1 MTLKYNYLV
10 LFFSIFYSISSFA
23 QQKEIAIAKSYEV
36 VGRFSEALQYYKKAE
51 ARDKYLG
58 EEERADLYKSLIFCY
73 DKEKDVKNAVKY
85 FEKIEKL
92 EPLSDSLNIKYA
104 ELLRTNGEFIKSV
117 KVYMDLANKQTDARL
132 KKNMLSTLG
141 WYNKNKTTNQPY
153 KVAKTKINVNG
164 LSMGMEQYKDGIII
178 GMPKTTDGQVFYD
191 LGFCKKID
199 SVNFSTPE
207 ILSKK
212 LTSKFH
218 DGYPSYDKNNNIL
231 YFTSN
236 SLTKLKVKKGS
247 KKDKELNGIMINRL
261 KIYQSVFTNGE
272 WSEKEELPFNSS
284 AFDCLHPSISADG
297 KTMFFTSNQEGGIG
311 GYDIYKVKKEGN
323 SWSSPINLGTQVNS
337 MGDEMTPFVI
347 EETLYFGSRG
357 YFGFGG
363 IDIFKV
369 NLNDAEANIQNLGKP
384 INTKEDDFSFS
395 INEEAKGYLSSN
407 RGGKKA
413 GDKIYSFTYYP
424 VNVVTDK
431 ENGERVEDIDV
442 VISEK
447 EGDAW
452 KEVSRQKTNAKG
464 EWKYNFEEGKDYK
477 VKLDNSYR
485 NSKEIEISGAKDL
498 DEQLKQLQN
507 TDLQRVF
514 IDGYVIDEVTQE
526 GIEGVKETLFEKME
540 NGELEEI
547 DSTFTDSEGYWRFDV
562 EKDKTYE
569 VEIERVDYE
578 LQKIEIEPIEDN
590 EPQRKTYTTKLKV
603 VRNADD
609 EKVLDADNIYFELNS
624 ATIKTESYK
633 VLDQVVAY
641 LKANPYSKLEIGAH
655 TDCTG
660 DNALNLALSN
670 RRAEACSKYVIKNIG
685 GKAFRV
691 KHKGY
696 GETKS
701 LNPCA
706 EQEANKNV
714 AAKNRRVEFK
724 LVR

>member
-1 MTLKYNYLV
+1 MTFKYNFLV
-10 LFFSIFYSISSFA
+10 LLLASLYSFTA
-23 QQKEIAIAKSYEV
+23 HGQQKEISIAKSYEV
-36 VGRFSEALQYYKKAE
+36 IGRFSEALQYYKQAE
-51 ARDKYLG
+51 ARDKYLA
-58 EEERADLYKSLIFCY
+58 EEDRAELYKSLIFCY
-73 DKEKDVKNAVKY
+73 DKEKDAKSAIKY
-85 FEKIEKL
+85 FEKIEQL
-92 EPLSDSLNIKYA
+92 EPLSDSLSIKYA
-104 ELLRTNGEFIKSV
+104 ELLRSNGAFIKSV

-132 KKNMLSTLG
+132 KENMLATLG
-141 WYNKNKTTNQPY
+141 WYNKNKNIEQPY
-153 KVAKTKINVNG
+153 KIAKTKINVNG

-199 SVNFSTPE
+199 SVNFSEPE
-207 ILSKK
+207 LLSKK

-218 DGYPSYDKNNNIL
+218 DGYPSYDEVNNIL

-236 SLTKLKVKKGS
+236 SLTKLKIKKGS
-247 KKDKELNGIMINRL
+247 KQDKALNGIMINRL
-261 KIYQSVFTNGE
+261 KIYQSTFANGE

-284 AFDCLHPSISADG
+284 SFDCLHPSISADG
-297 KTMFFTSNQEGGIG
+297 KTMYFTSNQDGGIG
-311 GYDIYKVKKEGN
+311 GYDIYKVTKEGN
-323 SWSSPINLGTQVNS
+323 TWATPVNLGTKVNS
-337 MGDEMTPFVI
+337 MGDEMTPYLI
-347 EETLYFGSRG
+347 KETLYFGSRG

-369 NLNDAEANIQNLGKP
+369 NLNDPKAIIQNLGKP

-395 INEEAKGYLSSN
+395 INSEDKGYLSSN

-424 VNVVTDK
+424 VNIVSDK
-431 ENGERVEDIDV
+431 ENGKAVEDIDV
-442 VISEK
+442 IISEK
-447 EGDAW
+447 EGESW

-464 EWKYNFEEGKDYK
+464 EWKYDFEEGKDYK
-477 VKLDNSYR
+477 IKLDNSYR
-485 NSKEIEISGAKDL
+485 NSKELEIFGNKDL
-498 DEQLKQLQN
+498 DEQLKQVQN
-507 TDLQRVF
+507 TDLQRVY
-514 IDGYVIDEVTQE
+514 IDGYVLDEETKK
-526 GIEGVKETLFEKME
+526 GIEGVKETLFEKQE

-578 LQKIEIEPIEDN
+578 LQKIEIEPIVDN
-590 EPQRKTYTTKLKV
+590 ELQRKSYTTKLKV
-603 VRNADD
+603 IRNIDN
-609 EKVLDADNIYFELNS
+609 EKVLDADNIYFEVNS
-624 ATIKTESYK
+624 ATIKSVSYQ
-633 VLDQVVAY
+633 VLDQVVSY

-670 RRAEACSKYVIKNIG
+670 RRAEACAKYVIKNIG

-691 KHKGY
+691 KFKGY
-696 GETKS
+696 GETKP

-706 EQEANKNV
+706 EQESNKEI

-724 LVR
+724 LVK